1 MNEIWLSG
9 IGILLALCGMTLLI
23 FRRVSPIIVGPL
35 AALLVT
41 VLSGLP
47 VLQSVTE
54 VYVQGVGSFFVSY
67 FMIFLLGN
75 LLGSLYQISGAAAK
89 IGETVVRWFG
99 AKNCMV
105 ACLISAA
112 LLSYGAKN
120 CMVACLISA
129 ALLSYGGINSFVI
142 IFAIY
147 PIALKLFEEADLP
160 TYLLP
165 GIVCGG
171 MWTFA
176 MTGPFSPQIC
186 NIVSMQ
192 SLGTPSY
199 AGLLPGLA
207 ASVAMAVLII
217 WYMNR
222 QAKKAKLRGEHF
234 TPPEGGVRMHE
245 GAAPNAVIS
254 FIPLAA
260 VIVLFNVTNI
270 GIVACLLIGIV
281 LSLVL
286 FCRSI
291 PWKELLPTANQA
303 ATTSVTVIINTATI
317 VGFGAV
323 AKITPFY
330 AWAVDMLEAST
341 ANPYVVAAVGSNLF
355 ACILGSSSGGLTLM
369 YTSLKD
375 IFLSYAG
382 QGYSLEF
389 IHRLCSLGSGGL
401 DSMPWNG
408 SIVSVFGI
416 CHTTHK
422 ASYKYNFVTCAVI
435 PVLCTFLIA
444 LPICIWLG

>member
-1 MNEIWLSG
+1 MNEVWLSG
-9 IGILLALCGMTLLI
+9 IGILLALAGMTLLI

-41 VLSGLP
+41 LLSRLP
-47 VLQSVTE
+47 VLETVTGT
-54 VYVQGVGSFFVSY
+54 YVQGVGSFFVSY

-89 IGETVVRWFG
+89 IGETVVRRFG
-99 AKNCMV
+99 AKNCMT
-105 ACLISAA
+105 
-112 LLSYGAKN
+112 
-120 CMVACLISA
+120 ACLISA
-129 ALLSYGGINSFVI
+129 ALLSYGGINSFII

-199 AGLLPGLA
+199 AGLVPGLA
-207 ASVAMAVLII
+207 ASVLMAVLIV
-217 WYMNR
+217 WYMNG

-234 TPPEGGVRMHE
+234 TPPEGGVRRYE
-245 GAAPNAVIS
+245 GKAPGAAVS

-260 VIVLFNVTNI
+260 VILLFNVTEI

-286 FCRSI
+286 FYRSI
-291 PWKELLPTANQA
+291 PWKELLPAVNQA
-303 ATTSVTVIINTATI
+303 ATTSVTVIIDTATI

-323 AKITPFY
+323 AGITPFY
-330 AWAVDMLEAST
+330 VWAVDLLEQST

-375 IFLSYAG
+375 VFLAYAA
-382 QGYSLEF
+382 QGFNLEF

>member
-1 MNEIWLSG
+1 MNEVWLSG
-9 IGILLALCGMTLLI
+9 IGILLALAGMTLLI

-41 VLSGLP
+41 LLSRLP
-47 VLQSVTE
+47 VLETVTGT
-54 VYVQGVGSFFVSY
+54 YVQGVGSFFVSY

-89 IGETVVRWFG
+89 IGETVVRRFG
-99 AKNCMV
+99 AKNCMT
-105 ACLISAA
+105 
-112 LLSYGAKN
+112 
-120 CMVACLISA
+120 ACLISA

-199 AGLLPGLA
+199 AGLVPGLA
-207 ASVAMAVLII
+207 ASVLMAVLIV
-217 WYMNR
+217 WYMNG

-234 TPPEGGVRMHE
+234 TPPEGGVRRRE
-245 GAAPNAVIS
+245 GKAPGAAVS
-254 FIPLAA
+254 LIPLAA
-260 VIVLFNVTNI
+260 VILLFNVTEI

-286 FCRSI
+286 FYRSI
-291 PWKELLPTANQA
+291 PWKELLPAVNQA

-330 AWAVDMLEAST
+330 VWAVDLLEQST

-375 IFLSYAG
+375 VFLAYAA
-382 QGYSLEF
+382 QGFNLEF

-408 SIVSVFGI
+408 SIVSGFGI

>member
-1 MNEIWLSG
+1 MSEVWLSG
-9 IGILLALCGMTLLI
+9 IGILLALAGMTLLI

-41 VLSGLP
+41 LLSRLP
-47 VLQSVTE
+47 VLETVTGT
-54 VYVQGVGSFFVSY
+54 YVQGVGSFFVSY

-89 IGETVVRWFG
+89 IGETVVRRFG
-99 AKNCMV
+99 AKNCMT
-105 ACLISAA
+105 
-112 LLSYGAKN
+112 
-120 CMVACLISA
+120 ACLISA

-147 PIALKLFEEADLP
+147 PVALKLFEEADLP

-199 AGLLPGLA
+199 AGLVPGLA
-207 ASVAMAVLII
+207 ASVLMAVLIV
-217 WYMNR
+217 WYMNG

-234 TPPEGGVRMHE
+234 TPPEGGVRRHE
-245 GAAPNAVIS
+245 GKAPGAAVS

-260 VIVLFNVTNI
+260 VILLFNVTEI

-286 FCRSI
+286 FYRSI
-291 PWKELLPTANQA
+291 PWKELLPAVNQA

-330 AWAVDMLEAST
+330 VWAVDLLEQST
-341 ANPYVVAAVGSNLF
+341 ANPYVVAAVGSKLV

-375 IFLSYAG
+375 VFLAYAA
-382 QGYSLEF
+382 QGFNLEF

>member
-1 MNEIWLSG
+1 MNEVWLSG
-9 IGILLALCGMTLLI
+9 IGILLALAGMTLLI

-41 VLSGLP
+41 LLSRLP
-47 VLQSVTE
+47 VLETVTGT
-54 VYVQGVGSFFVSY
+54 YVQGVGSFFVSY

-89 IGETVVRWFG
+89 IGETVVRRFG
-99 AKNCMV
+99 AKNCMT
-105 ACLISAA
+105 
-112 LLSYGAKN
+112 
-120 CMVACLISA
+120 ACLISA

-199 AGLLPGLA
+199 AGLVPGLA
-207 ASVAMAVLII
+207 ASVLMAVLIV
-217 WYMNR
+217 WYMNG

-234 TPPEGGVRMHE
+234 TPPEGDVRRYE
-245 GAAPNAVIS
+245 GKAPGAAAS

-260 VIVLFNVTNI
+260 VILLFNVTEI

-286 FCRSI
+286 FYRSI
-291 PWKELLPTANQA
+291 PWKELLPAVNQA

-330 AWAVDMLEAST
+330 VWAVDLLEQST

-375 IFLSYAG
+375 VFLAYAA
-382 QGYSLEF
+382 QGFNLEF

>member
-1 MNEIWLSG
+1 
-9 IGILLALCGMTLLI
+9 
-23 FRRVSPIIVGPL
+23 
-35 AALLVT
+35 
-41 VLSGLP
+41 
-47 VLQSVTE
+47 
-54 VYVQGVGSFFVSY
+54 
-67 FMIFLLGN
+67 MIFLLGN

-89 IGETVVRWFG
+89 IGETVVRRFG
-99 AKNCMV
+99 AKNCMT
-105 ACLISAA
+105 
-112 LLSYGAKN
+112 
-120 CMVACLISA
+120 ACLISA

-199 AGLLPGLA
+199 AGLVPGLA
-207 ASVAMAVLII
+207 ASVLMAVLIV
-217 WYMNR
+217 WYMNG

-234 TPPEGGVRMHE
+234 TPPEGGVRRYE
-245 GAAPNAVIS
+245 GKAPGAAAS

-260 VIVLFNVTNI
+260 VILLFNVTEI

-286 FCRSI
+286 FYRSI
-291 PWKELLPTANQA
+291 PWKELLPAVNQA

-330 AWAVDMLEAST
+330 VWAVDLLEQST

-375 IFLSYAG
+375 VFLAYAA
-382 QGYSLEF
+382 QGFNLEF

>member
-1 MNEIWLSG
+1 MNEVWLSG
-9 IGILLALCGMTLLI
+9 IGILLALAGMTLLI

-41 VLSGLP
+41 LLSRLP
-47 VLQSVTE
+47 VLETVTGT
-54 VYVQGVGSFFVSY
+54 YVQGVGSFFVSY

-89 IGETVVRWFG
+89 IGETVVRRFG
-99 AKNCMV
+99 AKNCMT
-105 ACLISAA
+105 
-112 LLSYGAKN
+112 
-120 CMVACLISA
+120 ACLISA

-165 GIVCGG
+165 GIVCRG

-199 AGLLPGLA
+199 AGLVPGLA
-207 ASVAMAVLII
+207 ASVVMAVLIV
-217 WYMNR
+217 WYMNG

-234 TPPEGGVRMHE
+234 TPPEGGVRRHE
-245 GAAPNAVIS
+245 GKAPGAAVS

-260 VIVLFNVTNI
+260 VILLFNVTEI

-286 FCRSI
+286 FYRSI
-291 PWKELLPTANQA
+291 PWKELLPAVNQA

-330 AWAVDMLEAST
+330 VWAVDLLEQST

-375 IFLSYAG
+375 VFLAYAA
-382 QGYSLEF
+382 QGFNLEF